1 MWPFI
6 NQINLNRYLI
16 VWQVNRS
23 LVKLPPCLAVELSW
37 VLATIIAERLPTSEA
52 RPWRKALA
60 AWEGYLENGA
70 LPGKK
75 GAPVPEAAWPLEA
88 VLFVY
93 PGKQIYGQGELIV
106 WELKLIGASADH
118 ELFLQL
124 ILPAMEQAGQSTDP
138 RWHRPNSLWGR
149 FDIRAIY
156 MARGPR
162 WEPLA
167 QAGKVDLRI
176 RPTPNQWAIGLELDV
191 HVARAFDRLTW
202 LTPFDFGGR
211 KSEVG
216 DRRSEV
222 GEQKSEVGSRR
233 ADRSISDP
241 QSPIPN
247 PAAPTLPE
255 LIEALAER
263 LICFIPTRRHKAAE
277 VWEILSAEDQA
288 ALRGAIEQA
297 AQFPLRRQKIE
308 AAPQGWPGKWIG
320 EQTFLF
326 IPDPLIPYL
335 ELASI
340 LHLGR
345 QTHFGCGTFVIA

>member
-16 VWQVNRS
+16 MWQVNRS

-37 VLATIIAERLPTSEA
+37 VLATIIAERLPTNEA
-52 RPWRKALA
+52 RPWRKALTK
-60 AWEGYLENGA
+60 WEGYLEDGA

-75 GAPVPEAAWPLEA
+75 GAPVPEATWPLEA

-93 PGKQIYGQGELIV
+93 PGKQAYGQGELIV
-106 WELKLIGASADH
+106 WELKLIGSSADH

-124 ILPAMEQAGQSTDP
+124 ILPAMEQASQSTDP

-149 FDIRAIY
+149 FDIQAIY
-156 MARGPR
+156 VACGPR

-176 RPTPNQWAIGLELDV
+176 RPTPNQWATGLELDV

-202 LTPFDFGGR
+202 LTPFDFGSR
-211 KSEVG
+211 ISEVG
-216 DRRSEV
+216 GWRSEA
-222 GEQKSEVGSRR
+222 GTQR
-233 ADRSISDP
+233 AA
-241 QSPIPN
+241 QSIPN

-263 LICFIPTRRHKAAE
+263 LSRFIPGKRKSAD
-277 VWEILSAEDQA
+277 VWQVLSAEDQA

-308 AAPQGWPGKWIG
+308 AAPKGWPGRWIG

-340 LHLGR
+340 LHLGK

>member
-23 LVKLPPCLAVELSW
+23 LVKLPPYLAVELSW
-37 VLATIIAERLPTSEA
+37 VLATIIAERLPTHEA

-60 AWEGYLENGA
+60 AWEDYCEDDA
-70 LPGKK
+70 QPGKK
-75 GAPVPEAAWPLEA
+75 GAPVPQVAWPLEA

-93 PGKQIYGQGELIV
+93 PGKQAYGQGELIL
-106 WELKLIGASADH
+106 WELKLIGSSADH
-118 ELFLQL
+118 ELFLRL
-124 ILPAMEQAGQSTDP
+124 ILPAMEQASQSTDP

-149 FDIRAIY
+149 FDIRAVY
-156 MARGPR
+156 VARGPR

-167 QAGKVDLRI
+167 QEGKVDLRV
-176 RPTPNQWAIGLELDV
+176 RPTPNQWAIGLELNV
-191 HVARAFDRLTW
+191 HAARAFDRLTW

-211 KSEVG
+211 TADSSLPQEP
-216 DRRSEV
+216 
-222 GEQKSEVGSRR
+222 
-233 ADRSISDP
+233 DRSIP
-241 QSPIPN
+241 NPPSPLRH

-263 LICFIPTRRHKAAE
+263 LSCFIPTRRHKAAE
-277 VWEILSAEDQA
+277 VWEILCAEDQA
-288 ALRGAIEQA
+288 ALRGAIKQA
-297 AQFPLRRQKIE
+297 AQFPLCRQKIE
-308 AAPQGWPGKWIG
+308 AAPKGWPGKWIG
-320 EQTFLF
+320 KQTFLF

-340 LHLGR
+340 LHLGK
-345 QTHFGCGTFVIA
+345 QTHFGCGTFVIT